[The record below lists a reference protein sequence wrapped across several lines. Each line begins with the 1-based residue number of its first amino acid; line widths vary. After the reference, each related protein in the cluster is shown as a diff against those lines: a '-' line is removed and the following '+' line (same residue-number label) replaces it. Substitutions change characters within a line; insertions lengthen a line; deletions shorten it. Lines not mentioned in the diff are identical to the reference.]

1 MKKKILIIGIYLL
14 GCLVSYPC
22 MKLTLESDKAH
33 TEWTK
38 GDRAFSIITS
48 SCSWLSV
55 AAAGMTYLIIS
66 IDTNEK
72 ADW

>member
-33 TEWTK
+33 TKWTT
-38 GDRAFSIITS
+38 GDRAFSITVS

-55 AAAGMTYLIIS
+55 ATAGITYFIIN